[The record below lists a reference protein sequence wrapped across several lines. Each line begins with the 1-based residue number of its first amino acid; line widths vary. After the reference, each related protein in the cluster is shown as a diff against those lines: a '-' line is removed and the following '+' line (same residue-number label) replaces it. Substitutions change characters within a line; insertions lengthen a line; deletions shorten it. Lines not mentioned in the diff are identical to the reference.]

1 MRSTRLR
8 FSRSAFLPL
17 ILLIAAVIFWP
28 TVDSVQRQSA
38 SAQSVGWLGPD
49 STSYLTQSSGI
60 PVWVP
65 SWLPGPVAG
74 TAPEIYA
81 GGGSYSIYFYGAGGS
96 FLYITGVAGAG
107 FPGGSDANLNVELT
121 VNASVAGYPAIHDV
135 GIPEG
140 SDVPIYDKVMWI
152 AGGVLYTVNG
162 NGLDSGSMALANSS
176 VVLQA
181 PAAPVP
187 TDPPVYEEPVV
198 EEPIVEEPVVEQPSA
213 ETGGQNT
220 GVAETNTST
229 VSQTTETTTSTASNT
244 EADSGQTTTAAETT
258 SQIDESAESPENT
271 GVGDDGTGGPWYTGH
286 GVSDLPSDGT
296 AGPIPP
302 RFGVDDGTSG
312 AP

>member
-8 FSRSAFLPL
+8 SSRSALLP
-17 ILLIAAVIFWP
+17 IVLLIAAVIFWP
-28 TVDSVQRQSA
+28 TVDSIQRQST
-38 SAQSVGWLGPD
+38 SAQSVSWLGPD
-49 STSYLTQSSGI
+49 STSYLASSAGI

-81 GGGSYSIYFYGAGGS
+81 GGGRYSIYFYGSGGS

-107 FPGGSDANLNVELT
+107 FPGGSEANLNVELT
-121 VNASVAGYPAIHDV
+121 VNASVAGYPAIQDI

-140 SDVPIYDKVMWI
+140 SDTQIYDKVMWI

-162 NGLDSGSMALANSS
+162 NGLDSGSMSLANSS

-181 PAAPVP
+181 PAAPAP
-187 TDPPVYEEPVV
+187 TAPPVYQ
-198 EEPIVEEPVVEQPSA
+198 EPVVEQPPADTS
-213 ETGGQNT
+213 GQNSGVSNPAPDTSTSNSSETSSSSTGNATQSNQTGTT
-220 GVAETNTST
+220 GVIDEA
-229 VSQTTETTTSTASNT
+229 TETP
-244 EADSGQTTTAAETT
+244 
-258 SQIDESAESPENT
+258 ESA
-271 GVGDDGTGGPWYTGH
+271 GAGDDGTGGPWYTGH

-302 RFGVDDGTSG
+302 RMSPDDGTSG